1 MRRGPPRTTRTDTPF
16 PYTTLCRSEGL
27 VDLDAARPLGSGLDE
42 LLAHLAEVDLAAA
55 ADESGVGLDDIRRMA
70 LTIGRAE
77 RCLVAW
83 SMGVNHS
90 AQGTETVTLLN
101 TLCVLTGN
109 IGRPGAAPFSITG
122 QCNAMGT
129 RATGFT
135 ARSAARRVG
144 HERVST
150 CRSRGSPRHKT
161 KKNNKI

>member
-1 MRRGPPRTTRTDTPF
+1 
-16 PYTTLCRSEGL
+16 
-27 VDLDAARPLGSGLDE
+27 
-42 LLAHLAEVDLAAA
+42 
-55 ADESGVGLDDIRRMA
+55 MA

-129 RATGFT
+129 RETGFT
-135 ARSAARRVG
+135 ASMPGYRSYDDPSHPRDRRASCRDRVG
-144 HERVST
+144 QYV
-150 CRSRGSPRHKT
+150 
-161 KKNNKI
+161 